1 MKNLDHNF
9 HTKMRKNTVNLA
21 KWTAAWV
28 VTMAIVAFG
37 PKLIWNFHPVISVIA
52 IIINFAVGIGMI
64 LANRRHL
71 NTQDEMQ
78 RKIQLEAMG
87 ISLGI
92 AVVAGLAYSMMDVA
106 NLIHYDAEIAHLVI
120 LIDLTYLA
128 GVIYGSYRYK

>member
-1 MKNLDHNF
+1 MKNSNENF
-9 HTKMRKNTVNLA
+9 QARIRKNTVNLA

-28 VTMAIVAFG
+28 ITMAIVSFG
-37 PKLIWNFHPVISVIA
+37 AKLIWDFNPVISGVAIA
-52 IIINFAVGIGMI
+52 VNFAIGIGMI

-71 NTQDEMQ
+71 KAQDEMQ

-92 AVVAGLAYSMMDVA
+92 AVVAGLAYSMMDIA
-106 NLIHYDAEIAHLVI
+106 NLIHYDAEISHLVV
-120 LIDLTYLA
+120 LIALTYLA